1 MSEQDVQS
9 VRSHY
14 RAAARGDIESL
25 RWLDER
31 IAGEHRSVPEVPP
44 MPEPVDQPRWRPERF
59 YDLNERVLVRVK
71 LSGRA
76 RETGNETET
85 RLAHLWTVK
94 RGHTVRLAVYHDWES
109 GLAAA
114 GVAE

>member
-1 MSEQDVQS
+1 MSDDHVES

-14 RAAARGDIESL
+14 RAAARGEFQSL

-31 IAGEHRSVPEVPP
+31 ITEKRRFVPELVRE
-44 MPEPVDQPRWRPERF
+44 PEPVDQPQWRPERF
-59 YDLNERVLVRVK
+59 VDLDERVLVRVM

-76 RETGNETET
+76 RESGKDTET
-85 RLAHLWTVK
+85 RLAHLWTI
-94 RGHTVRLAVYHDWES
+94 RNGHAVRLAVYHDWES